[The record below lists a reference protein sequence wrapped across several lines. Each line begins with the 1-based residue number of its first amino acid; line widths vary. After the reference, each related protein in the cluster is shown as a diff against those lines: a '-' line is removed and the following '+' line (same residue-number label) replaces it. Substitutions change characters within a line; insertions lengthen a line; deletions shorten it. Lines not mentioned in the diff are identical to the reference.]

1 MLKRYSY
8 RAYPTA
14 GQARASARAFGCA
27 RVVFND
33 FLRARDD
40 LYSAGRHKDVPFS
53 ETVKDVTTR
62 AKLTVERQ
70 WLSEVSNTVLQQ
82 SVRDAERSYRNWFD
96 SLSGKRRGRRVGHP
110 RFKSRKQSRQS
121 VRFTRNCGFS
131 VRETTHG
138 VGFVRLP
145 KIGHMRFA
153 LSRRLPNPPSSVT
166 LTHQPDGRWYVSF
179 VVDVPAPEATPAPE
193 RTAGIDAGIGD
204 DLAAITYSDGTREK
218 IANPRHLRSAQR
230 RLAKAGRALSR
241 TQKGSNGRA
250 KARLRLARAH
260 RRIADAR
267 LDHHHKLADR
277 LVRENSH
284 LAIED
289 LSLSGMGQTRLAKS
303 VADASIGTLY
313 LLIRDKA
320 ETQGR
325 TVATAGRWEPT
336 TQTCSVC
343 GAPGGRKP
351 LSVRV
356 WQCGECRTVLDR
368 DYNAGV
374 NIIVAAGL
382 AETLNA
388 GGGSV
393 RRRLAVADPVKP
405 EPTERMQV

>member
-8 RAYPTA
+8 RAYPTV

-260 RRIADAR
+260 RR
-267 LDHHHKLADR
+267 DR
-277 LVRENSH
+277 RC
-284 LAIED
+284 
-289 LSLSGMGQTRLAKS
+289 QTRPPS
-303 VADASIGTLY
+303 
-313 LLIRDKA
+313 
-320 ETQGR
+320 
-325 TVATAGRWEPT
+325 
-336 TQTCSVC
+336 
-343 GAPGGRKP
+343 
-351 LSVRV
+351 
-356 WQCGECRTVLDR
+356 
-368 DYNAGV
+368 
-374 NIIVAAGL
+374 
-382 AETLNA
+382 
-388 GGGSV
+388 
-393 RRRLAVADPVKP
+393 
-405 EPTERMQV
+405 